1 MPYINQR
8 TKQFG
13 MSVEEMRQHYPNASV
28 PEGVDYG
35 EHIWYVPTNRP
46 NHHPTDAVVEL
57 LPMDGMQVW
66 SVVPGSARDIAAW
79 LRQTLAAQY
88 DTRMQVIAAGYPLS
102 ERESWPVQTEEARA
116 LESDPAAAT
125 PWIDAAALARGLD
138 RLELAARIRA
148 KDADYRQVHGLLTGT
163 RQRIE
168 DQIDAAADDALA
180 LSQIDVTVGWP
191 AAPV

>member
-1 MPYINQR
+1 MYRLPRDGNYVIRIPDGAGIPPDSGNRDWQEY
-8 TKQFG
+8 QAWISAG
-13 MSVEEMRQHYPNASV
+13 GV
-28 PEGVDYG
+28 PLPADL
-35 EHIWYVPTNRP
+35 RP
-46 NHHPTDAVVEL
+46 AAEIAV
-57 LPMDGMQVW
+57 
-66 SVVPGSARDIAAW
+66 A
-79 LRQTLAAQY
+79 LRQALAAEY
-88 DTRMQVIAAGYPLS
+88 RRRIQVIAAGYPLS

-138 RLELAARIRA
+138 RLVLAKRIRE
-148 KDADYRQVHGLLTGT
+148 KDDKYRQVHGLLTGT

-168 DQIDAAADDALA
+168 DQIDAADDALA